1 MGHAHWYS
9 GDMPISSYEAVLYH
23 IELQGELDHS
33 WSEEFGGLSIE
44 HSRRA
49 DGQIVSTLSGKLV
62 DQAALYGVLNLAYS
76 LGIPILCVLILD
88 KADLDASSRS

>member
-1 MGHAHWYS
+1 M
-9 GDMPISSYEAVLYH
+9 LYR
-23 IELQGELDHS
+23 IELQGELDHN

-49 DGQIVSTLSGKLV
+49 DGQIVSTLSGKLA

-76 LGIPILCVLILD
+76 FDMPVLCVLFLG
-88 KADLDASSRS
+88 KADLHAGSRS

>member
-1 MGHAHWYS
+1 MGRAHWYS
-9 GDMPISSYEAVLYH
+9 GDMPISSHEAVLYH
-23 IELQGELDHS
+23 IVLQGELDHS

-44 HSRRA
+44 HTRA
-49 DGQIVSTLSGKLV
+49 DGQIISTLSGKLV

-76 LGIPILCVLILD
+76 LGIPILCVLILG